1 MNSII
6 AAMSLLSVKSQ
17 EQSIINEEH
26 TFMCEPSD
34 RPFKRAKLSN
44 NNDNLTDSILFAT
57 PFTGAFVG
65 VFTGPFTGFA
75 QHLPKFFSET
85 SYDEEND
92 NILFKITDCLSNVD
106 EEEEE
111 AAPAR
116 GGRGAATPPGGR
128 GGRGGGR
135 GGQ

>member
-1 MNSII
+1 
-6 AAMSLLSVKSQ
+6 MSLLSVKSQ

-92 NILFKITDCLSNVD
+92 NILFAVAI
-106 EEEEE
+106 
-111 AAPAR
+111 
-116 GGRGAATPPGGR
+116 PGCKHCILCNCTSTLRLKFHCGCWTYA
-128 GGRGGGR
+128 
-135 GGQ
+135 